1 MQELLRLF
9 CALICWL
16 GMTACSP
23 EDADK
28 VSSEPVSLMIRDV
41 TVIDPE
47 SETSRKHQTVVIDG
61 NRIIAITPVNDDR
74 AYTPATIID
83 GNGKYLV
90 PGLMDMHVHV
100 AHPMFSDTTL
110 KLLLANG
117 VTGVREMSGD
127 CWEPRG
133 EIFACIDAYREL
145 QATLE
150 TGETFGPRILRLSS
164 AIVRGPAE
172 RHPPHVPDGAADFVT
187 PHNADEARRLVRF
200 LDERGVDFIKTY
212 TWLMPETYF
221 ALLDE
226 AGNRDME
233 VSGHVPMPV
242 SIADAVSRGHRTI
255 EHAKTLPYECSNYL
269 PEMRRDERELFD
281 TSSDAVWPGDAEIQQ
296 HSMAQFNADRCK
308 EVMQVLVENDAWYV
322 PTHETRE
329 MDARA
334 SEPDYRNDPRLA
346 FISAQ
351 MKGFWQ
357 RDLENTASKSPEAI
371 ASHREFFDYG
381 LRITR
386 FAHDAGVNIMA
397 GTDANDTMSFP
408 GFSLHDELAHLAN
421 AGLEPMEVLRTAT
434 TIPARYLGRENE
446 LGGIARG
453 KLADLVLLAANP
465 LQDIRNT
472 ARIESVIINGR
483 VHDRAAL
490 DTVLDD
496 VRQQAGTNPRDN
508 TRTVEVPANV
518 LADYAGTYTVP
529 SSNLV
534 ITVTATATGI
544 QASAPGMP
552 VIDFFPETRT
562 MFFMQE
568 DDTKFEFVVDA
579 DNTVKG
585 LEVIWTGGRSEFAP
599 RTQ

>member
-1 MQELLRLF
+1 MQELLRLL

-16 GMTACSP
+16 CMTACSP
-23 EDADK
+23 DETDA
-28 VSSEPVSLMIRDV
+28 VHNEPVSLAIRDV

-47 SETSRKHQTVVIDG
+47 SETVRNHQTVFI
-61 NRIIAITPVNDDR
+61 NDDR
-74 AYTPATIID
+74 IVAVTATGDNSGYQAETTID
-83 GNGKYLV
+83 GSGKYLI

-100 AHPMFSDTTL
+100 AHPLFSDTTL

-145 QATLE
+145 QTALE
-150 TGETFGPRILRLSS
+150 TGEAFGPRILRLSS
-164 AIVRGPAE
+164 AIVRSPAE
-172 RHPPHVPDGAADFVT
+172 RQPPHVPEGAADFVT
-187 PHNADEARRLVRF
+187 PHDADEARRLVRF
-200 LDERGVDFIKTY
+200 LDDRGVDFIKTY
-212 TWLMPETYF
+212 NWLMPEPYF

-226 AGNRDME
+226 AGSRGME

-242 SIADAVSRGHRTI
+242 SVVNAVSRGHNTI
-255 EHAKTLPYECSNYL
+255 EHAKTLPYECSDYI
-269 PEMRRDERELFD
+269 PEMRQGERGLFD
-281 TSSDAVWPGDAEIQQ
+281 TDHDAHWPGDAEIQQ
-296 HSMAQFNADRCK
+296 HSMAQFNADRCA
-308 EVMQVLVENDAWYV
+308 EVMKALVENNAWYI

-334 SEPDYRNDPRLA
+334 GEPDYRNDPRLEY
-346 FISAQ
+346 IGVQ

-357 RDLENTASKSPEAI
+357 RDLENTASKSPDAI
-371 ASHREFFDYG
+371 ALHREFFDYG
-381 LRITR
+381 LRITKI
-386 FAHDAGVNIMA
+386 AHDAGVNIMA

-408 GFSLHDELAHLAN
+408 GFSLHDELVHLVN
-421 AGLEPMEVLRTAT
+421 AGLEPMDVLRSAT
-434 TIPARYLGRENE
+434 TIPAGYLGRENE

-453 KLADLVLLAANP
+453 KLADLVLLTENP

-472 ARIESVIINGR
+472 TRIETVIINGR
-483 VHDRAAL
+483 IHDRAAFDAAL
-490 DTVLDD
+490 DN

-508 TRTVEVPANV
+508 IGTVEVPANV

-529 SSNLV
+529 SSNLD
-534 ITVTATATGI
+534 ITITATASGI
-544 QASAPGMP
+544 QATAPGMP

-562 MFFMQE
+562 LFFMKE

-579 DNTVKG
+579 NGTVKG

-599 RTQ
+599 RTR